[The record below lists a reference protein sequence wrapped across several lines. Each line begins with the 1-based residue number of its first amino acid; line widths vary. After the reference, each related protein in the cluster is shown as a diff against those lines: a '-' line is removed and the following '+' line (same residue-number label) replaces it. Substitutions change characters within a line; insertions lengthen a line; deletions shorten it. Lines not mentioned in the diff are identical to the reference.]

1 MATFVRL
8 SEATSLAIDAM
19 AFMAQEKDRKVPVK
33 EIAAKLGKS
42 ENHLAK
48 VILRLSKA
56 RLLNCT
62 RGQQGGCTLSRD
74 PADITLEQIYEIMEG
89 PMDTNYCLFDKPAC
103 DGITCMISK
112 QIHQIEDLMTNY
124 FKTTSVQNLLEART
138 AAEEKNCRA
147 CFI

>member
-8 SEATSLAIDAM
+8 SEAASLAIHAM
-19 AFMAQEKDRKVPVK
+19 AFMAQEKDRKVTVK

-56 RLLNCT
+56 KLLNNT
-62 RGQQGGCTLSRD
+62 RGQRGGCTLSRD
-74 PADITLEQIYEIMEG
+74 PAEITLEQIYTIMEG
-89 PMDTNYCLFDKPAC
+89 PMDTNYCLFDTPSC

-112 QIHQIEDLMTNY
+112 KIHQIEDLMTNY
-124 FKTTSVQNLLEART
+124 FKTTSVQNLLEARA
-138 AAEEKNCRA
+138 AAEKKGCKA